1 MYITYEAIYF
11 VLNSYGNK
19 LHRPFGREMKQR
31 IDHRRWTEIQA
42 IAKQK
47 PEKRLSTNNF
57 NLHGSMA
64 NLFLDLFSGWEA
76 LMNES

>member
-47 PEKRLSTNNF
+47 PEKTLYKQFQLTWEYGKSVLGFIFRLR
-57 NLHGSMA
+57 GA
-64 NLFLDLFSGWEA
+64 DE
-76 LMNES
+76 

>member
-47 PEKRLSTNNF
+47 PEKDSLQTISTYMGVWQICSWIYF
-57 NLHGSMA
+57 QA
-64 NLFLDLFSGWEA
+64 ERR
-76 LMNES
+76 